1 MTICAGDI
9 KLIKITE
16 VNIFLTIDE
25 KIFEEPEGE
34 DWVEADLSEKRRA
47 ALEKF
52 AKKIGVKFSHIET
65 LDVALTH
72 KSYANEF
79 EPRIKYNE
87 RLEFLG
93 DAVLGLAAA
102 TYLFEHFTHLKEGEL
117 TKTRSGIVR
126 QSTLTRVAK
135 EINLGDL
142 LLLGP
147 SEFDS
152 GRSRD
157 SNLED
162 ALEAVIGAIYLDCGW
177 EVARDYVFRQF
188 SPEFERVKITGIP
201 KDYKSKLQEIIQ
213 KKNPSPKL
221 TYVDLNSSGPDHMK
235 TFESAALIDGKIFG
249 RGIGHSKKAAEQE
262 AARATLRRIGKLN

>member
-1 MTICAGDI
+1 M
-9 KLIKITE
+9 
-16 VNIFLTIDE
+16 TIDE
-25 KIFEEPEGE
+25 KIFEAPEGE
-34 DWVEADLSEKRRA
+34 IWVDDVLSKKRRA
-47 ALEKF
+47 DLEKF
-52 AKKIGVKFSHIET
+52 AEEKLGVKFSHIET
-65 LDVALTH
+65 LHVALTH

-93 DAVLGLAAA
+93 DAVLGLATA
-102 TYLFEHFTHLKEGEL
+102 TYLFKHFTHLKEGEL

-147 SEFDS
+147 SELML
-152 GRSRD
+152 GRDRD

-162 ALEAVIGAIYLDCGW
+162 ALEAVIGAIYFDKGW
-177 EVARDYVFRQF
+177 EAARDYVFRQF
-188 SPEFERVKITGIP
+188 TPEFERVKVTGIP

-213 KKNPSPKL
+213 GNPPLKL
-221 TYVDLNSSGPDHMK
+221 SYAELGADGPDHDR
-235 TFESAALIDGKIFG
+235 TFKAAALIDGKIYG
-249 RGIGHSKKAAEQE
+249 RGVGRSKKAAEQE
-262 AARATLRRIGKLN
+262 AARVALKKLGISC

>member
-1 MTICAGDI
+1 M
-9 KLIKITE
+9 
-16 VNIFLTIDE
+16 TIDE
-25 KIFEEPEGE
+25 KIFEQPEGE
-34 DWVEADLSEKRRA
+34 EWVEDVLTPKRRA
-47 ALEKF
+47 QLSAF
-52 AKKIGVKFSHIET
+52 AKKIGVKFSHIEI
-65 LDVALTH
+65 LHVALTH

-79 EPRIKYNE
+79 EPRIRYNE

-135 EINLGDL
+135 EIGLGDL

-147 SEFDS
+147 SEFAL

-162 ALEAVIGAIYLDCGW
+162 ALEAVIAAIYVDCGW

-188 SPEFERVKITGIP
+188 GAEFERVKVTGIP
-201 KDYKSKLQEIIQ
+201 KDYKSKLQEVIQ
-213 KKNPSPKL
+213 SNPPLKL
-221 TYVDLNSSGPDHMK
+221 SYMELGADGPDHDR
-235 TFESAALIDGKIFG
+235 TFEAAAVIDGKIYG
-249 RGIGHSKKAAEQE
+249 RGVGRSKKAAEQE
-262 AARATLRRIGKLN
+262 AARAALEKIGELGVRG

>member
-1 MTICAGDI
+1 M
-9 KLIKITE
+9 
-16 VNIFLTIDE
+16 TIDE
-25 KIFEEPEGE
+25 KIFEAPEGE
-34 DWVEADLSEKRRA
+34 IWVDDVLSKKRRTD
-47 ALEKF
+47 LEKF
-52 AKKIGVKFSHIET
+52 AEEKLGVKFSHIET
-65 LDVALTH
+65 LHVALTH

-93 DAVLGLAAA
+93 DAVLGLATA
-102 TYLFEHFTHLKEGEL
+102 TYLFKHFTHLKEGEL

-147 SEFDS
+147 SELMW
-152 GRSRD
+152 GRDRD

-162 ALEAVIGAIYLDCGW
+162 ALEAVIGAIYFDKGW
-177 EVARDYVFRQF
+177 EAARDYVFRQF
-188 SPEFERVKITGIP
+188 TPEFERVKVTGIP

-213 KKNPSPKL
+213 GNPPLKL
-221 TYVDLNSSGPDHMK
+221 SYAELGADGPDHDR
-235 TFESAALIDGKIFG
+235 TFEAAALIDGKIYG
-249 RGIGHSKKAAEQE
+249 RGVGRSKKAAEQE
-262 AARATLRRIGKLN
+262 AARVALKKLGISC

>member
-1 MTICAGDI
+1 M
-9 KLIKITE
+9 
-16 VNIFLTIDE
+16 TIDE
-25 KIFEEPEGE
+25 KIFEAPEGE
-34 DWVEADLSEKRRA
+34 DWVDDVLSNKRRA

-52 AKKIGVKFSHIET
+52 AEKLGVKFEHIET
-65 LDVALTH
+65 LHVALTH

-102 TYLFEHFTHLKEGEL
+102 TYLFENFTHLKEGEL

-135 EINLGDL
+135 EIKLGDL
-142 LLLGP
+142 MLFGP
-147 SEFDS
+147 TEYPW
-152 GRSRD
+152 GRERD

-162 ALEAVIGAIYLDCGW
+162 ALEAVIGAIYFDQGW

-188 SPEFERVKITGIP
+188 EEEFERVKVTGIP

-213 KKNPSPKL
+213 KNPPMKL
-221 TYVDLNSSGPDHMK
+221 TYAELSNSGPDHMK
-235 TFESAALIDGKIFG
+235 SFEAAALIDGKIYG
-249 RGIGHSKKAAEQE
+249 RGTGRSKKAAEQE
-262 AARATLRRIGKLN
+262 AARRALQKLGELNQ

>member
-1 MTICAGDI
+1 M
-9 KLIKITE
+9 
-16 VNIFLTIDE
+16 TIDE

-34 DWVEADLSEKRRA
+34 YWVDAKLSRARRA

-52 AKKIGVKFSHIET
+52 AKEKLGVKFSHIET
-65 LDVALTH
+65 LDIALTH

-102 TYLFEHFTHLKEGEL
+102 TYLFKHFTHLKEGEL

-126 QSTLTRVAK
+126 QSTLTRIAK

-147 SEFDS
+147 SELTF
-152 GRSRD
+152 GRNRD

-162 ALEAVIGAIYLDCGW
+162 ALEAVIGAIYYDRGW

-188 SPEFERVKITGIP
+188 VGEFERVKVTGIP

-213 KKNPSPKL
+213 RQPPKKVSYAELSN
-221 TYVDLNSSGPDHMK
+221 SGPDHMK
-235 TFESAALIDGKIFG
+235 SFEAAALIDGKIFG
-249 RGIGHSKKAAEQE
+249 RGVGRSKKAAEQE
-262 AARATLRRIGKLN
+262 AARKALQKMGELD

>member
-1 MTICAGDI
+1 M
-9 KLIKITE
+9 
-16 VNIFLTIDE
+16 TIDE
-25 KIFEEPEGE
+25 KIFEAPEYE
-34 DWVEADLSEKRRA
+34 ECVDDILTNKRRA
-47 ALEKF
+47 KLKKF
-52 AKKIGVKFSHIET
+52 AEKLGVNFKHIET
-65 LDVALTH
+65 LHVALTH

-126 QSTLTRVAK
+126 QSTLTRIAK
-135 EINLGDL
+135 EIDLGDL

-147 SEFDS
+147 TEYPF
-152 GRSRD
+152 GRDRD

-162 ALEAVIGAIYLDCGW
+162 AMEAIIGAIYLDQGW

-188 SPEFERVKITGIP
+188 GAEFERVKVTGIP

-213 KKNPSPKL
+213 KNPPMKL
-221 TYVDLNSSGPDHMK
+221 TYTDLNSSGPDHMK
-235 TFESAALIDGKIFG
+235 SFESAAVIDGKIFG
-249 RGIGHSKKAAEQE
+249 RGTGRSKKAAEQE
-262 AARATLRRIGKLN
+262 AARRALLKLGELNQ

>member
-1 MTICAGDI
+1 M
-9 KLIKITE
+9 
-16 VNIFLTIDE
+16 TIDE
-25 KIFEEPEGE
+25 KIFEAPEGE
-34 DWVEADLSEKRRA
+34 EWVDDILTNKRRTE
-47 ALEKF
+47 LKKF
-52 AKKIGVKFSHIET
+52 AEKLGVKFKHIET
-65 LDVALTH
+65 LHIALTH

-126 QSTLTRVAK
+126 QSTLTRIAK

-147 SEFDS
+147 TEYPF
-152 GRSRD
+152 GRERD

-162 ALEAVIGAIYLDCGW
+162 AMEAVIGAIYIDQGW

-188 SPEFERVKITGIP
+188 EEEFERVKVTGIP

-213 KKNPSPKL
+213 KNPPMKL
-221 TYVDLNSSGPDHMK
+221 TYADLNSSGPDHMK
-235 TFESAALIDGKIFG
+235 SFESAAMIDGKIFG
-249 RGIGHSKKAAEQE
+249 RGTGRSKKAAEQE
-262 AARATLRRIGKLN
+262 AARRALLKLGKLNQ

>member
-1 MTICAGDI
+1 M
-9 KLIKITE
+9 
-16 VNIFLTIDE
+16 TIDE

-34 DWVEADLSEKRRA
+34 EWVEAVLTNKRRA
-47 ALEKF
+47 ALERF
-52 AKKIGVKFSHIET
+52 AKKIGVKFSHIEV

-102 TYLFEHFTHLKEGEL
+102 TYLFKHFTHLKEGEL

-126 QSTLTRVAK
+126 QSTLTRIAK

-147 SEFDS
+147 SEFAL

-177 EVARDYVFRQF
+177 ATARDYVFRQF
-188 SPEFERVKITGIP
+188 KDEFERVKVTGIP
-201 KDYKSKLQEIIQ
+201 KDYKSKLQELFQ
-213 KKNPSPKL
+213 SQQPSRKVS
-221 TYVDLNSSGPDHMK
+221 YVELSASGPDHMR
-235 TFESAALIDGKIFG
+235 TFEAAALVEGKILG

-262 AARATLRRIGKLN
+262 AARAALQKLGELNFDN

>member
-1 MTICAGDI
+1 M
-9 KLIKITE
+9 
-16 VNIFLTIDE
+16 TIDE

-34 DWVEADLSEKRRA
+34 EWVEEYLTDERLA
-47 ALEKF
+47 ALKNFAEKL
-52 AKKIGVKFSHIET
+52 GVEFTHIEI
-65 LDVALTH
+65 LHVALTH

-93 DAVLGLAAA
+93 DAVLGLATA

-135 EINLGDL
+135 EIKLDDL

-147 SEFDS
+147 TEINSER
-152 GRSRD
+152 GRD

-162 ALEAVIGAIYLDCGW
+162 AMEAVIGAIYLDCGW
-177 EVARDYVFRQF
+177 EVARDYIFRQF
-188 SPEFERVKITGIP
+188 GAEFERVKITGIP

-213 KKNPSPKL
+213 KQPPKKL
-221 TYVDLNSSGPDHMK
+221 SYADLGTSGPDHMRS
-235 TFESAALIDGKIFG
+235 FESAALIDGKIFG
-249 RGIGHSKKAAEQE
+249 RGVGRSKKAAEQE
-262 AARATLRRIGKLN
+262 AAKAALRKLGFRS